1 MNHLNVHQMLPF
13 LSNRD
18 LNELADRILEADPE
32 VTGVLS
38 IEYLL
43 PYLKSRKVD
52 EIFLK
57 RLRAHEDVSAFYPHV
72 SDAALH
78 QLVQAYLHEE
88 IDIDISELYPF
99 LPSADIKELLMI
111 ALKQTEE
118 KDDETG
124 STL

>member
-1 MNHLNVHQMLPF
+1 MHCTITVN
-13 LSNRD
+13 
-18 LNELADRILEADPE
+18 
-32 VTGVLS
+32 
-38 IEYLL
+38 
-43 PYLKSRKVD
+43 
-52 EIFLK
+52 
-57 RLRAHEDVSAFYPHV
+57 LRSSVYSYEWIISEKIQIIIRSSAFYPHV

-124 STL
+124 SPL